1 MRIDEMPAG
10 REMDKAISRYIF
22 GNTKFCC
29 KDYDD
34 DYHAIKEPNGCFVNY
49 ELVPR
54 YSTDI
59 AAAWQVVEQVTKTQ
73 CDDTGSFYVFKIV
86 KKHHKWCTYIKH
98 PLWMGIHNE
107 LGKNY
112 EMYQAYA
119 DTAPLA
125 ICRCALKAMGGAY

>member
-10 REMDKAISRYIF
+10 REMDKAISQHVF
-22 GNTKFCC
+22 GNTEFCC

-59 AAAWQVVEQVTKTQ
+59 AAAWEVLNKFTHKEPCINYLNDLWNPVGWH
-73 CDDTGSFYVFKIV
+73 CHIDG
-86 KKHHKWCTYIKH
+86 HHTEGC
-98 PLWMGIHNE
+98 
-107 LGKNY
+107 
-112 EMYQAYA
+112 

-125 ICRCALKAMGGAY
+125 ICRCALKVEGVEI